1 MSTQLDIVY
10 RLKEALETGNPEV
23 ATPFMADDFTH
34 QALPTQ
40 YVSSVWPH
48 SSSETGTDVGRFPT
62 RLGAPRRTRDQW
74 KAHVVAINSR
84 LKSLK
89 VGTCI
94 SCGLRVQKLI
104 SATPQFEIVDIIDNP
119 GFITLQVSRSLTRYR
134 ETHRLGR

>member
-10 RLKEALETGNPEV
+10 KLKEALESGNPEV
-23 ATPFMADDFTH
+23 AIPFMADDFAH

-40 YVSSVWPH
+40 HVSSVYPQP
-48 SSSETGTDVGRFPT
+48 SSGAGTDFGRSPT

-74 KAHVVAINSR
+74 KAHVIAINSR

-94 SCGLRVQKLI
+94 SCGFRTRKLI

-119 GFITLQVSRSLTRYR
+119 GSITLQVSCSWPAIERHADR
-134 ETHRLGR
+134 

>member
-10 RLKEALETGNPEV
+10 KLKEALETGNPEV

-134 ETHRLGR
+134 EVR